1 MLAIIPLDVIIFR
14 PEPYPHQALGVAVKT
29 LYWFCGGMADHT
41 NPPFDSYT
49 ANIGESQHRWSVV
62 ELNTP
67 GIATLWR
74 KMNQSVFAK
83 MLQGSWYAAN
93 VFVGSSKSL

>member
-1 MLAIIPLDVIIFR
+1 
-14 PEPYPHQALGVAVKT
+14 
-29 LYWFCGGMADHT
+29 MADHT
-41 NPPFDSYT
+41 SQLFDSYT

-67 GIATLWR
+67 RIAILWR
-74 KMNQSVFAK
+74 EMNQSVFAK
-83 MLQGSWYAAN
+83 MLQGSWYAVN